1 MYVYPSARLLV
12 RSTSLVFVR
21 SSLVRPRSLALGLGV
36 GHGSAVRTA
45 TNVALQ
51 TGPPWLQLVSRNGVP
66 CPATARLCRYT
77 YMSVVVRGVFF
88 SGALSLLLKATDA
101 TLWWCG

>member
-77 YMSVVVRGVFF
+77 YIVGGARCVFLRGPL
-88 SGALSLLLKATDA
+88 AATESY
-101 TLWWCG
+101 